1 MLVIVDFFIFSARPS
16 AESTLTELS
25 LDVHKFAPLN
35 SKPKFNLKPVCFAP
49 FKTTR
54 QWLCFL
60 QKSAIPDI
68 FFFIFVFSIQLTV
81 NK

>member
-35 SKPKFNLKPVCFAP
+35 SKPKFNLNFISNLP
-49 FKTTR
+49 FCLTT
-54 QWLCFL
+54 
-60 QKSAIPDI
+60 KSTVDVA
-68 FFFIFVFSIQLTV
+68 QLAE
-81 NK
+81 